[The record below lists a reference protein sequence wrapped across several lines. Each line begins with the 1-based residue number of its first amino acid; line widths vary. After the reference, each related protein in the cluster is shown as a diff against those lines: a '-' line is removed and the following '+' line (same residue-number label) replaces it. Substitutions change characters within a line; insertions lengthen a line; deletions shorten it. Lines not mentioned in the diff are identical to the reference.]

1 MDEETKVDINTQL
14 AYKRTE
20 LAQDRTRWAADRTYW
35 AGDRTV
41 IAWERTALSLIGFG
55 FGIGRALEYLEKLGR
70 YADPFFTAQIF
81 GGGFI
86 LIGVLMLFAAVI
98 QNMRIEKRLEKR
110 GYPRIERWPLGFLS
124 AIMLLLIGIYG
135 FVVILLNP

>member
-1 MDEETKVDINTQL
+1 MSDETKLDTNTQL

-20 LAQDRTRWAADRTYW
+20 LAQDRTRWSADRSYW
-35 AGDRTV
+35 AADRTV
-41 IAWERTALSLIGFG
+41 IAWERTSLSLIGFG

-70 YADPFFTAQIF
+70 YADPFFTAQVF

-86 LIGVLMLFAAVI
+86 LIGVLMLITAVI
-98 QNMRIEKRLEKR
+98 QNMRIERRLKKR
-110 GYPRIERWPLGFLS
+110 GYPRIEGWPLGFLS

>member
-1 MDEETKVDINTQL
+1 MGDEKKVDTKTQL

-20 LAQDRTRWAADRTYW
+20 LAQDRTRWAADRTFW

-41 IAWERTALSLIGFG
+41 IAWIRTSLALIAFG
-55 FGIGRALEYLEKLGR
+55 FGVGRALEYLEKLGR
-70 YADPFFTAQIF
+70 YADPFYTAQIF

-86 LIGVLMLFAAVI
+86 LIGIVMLSAAVV
-98 QNMRIEKRLEKR
+98 QSVKIERRLEKR
-110 GYPRIERWPLGFLS
+110 GYPRSEPWPLGLLS

>member
-1 MDEETKVDINTQL
+1 LSEETKLDINTQL

-20 LAQDRTRWAADRTYW
+20 LAQDRTRWAADRTFW

-41 IAWERTALSLIGFG
+41 IAWIRTSLSLIGFG

-70 YADPFFTAQIF
+70 FADPFFTAQIF

-86 LIGVLMLFAAVI
+86 LTGVLMLFAAVI
-98 QNMRIEKRLEKR
+98 QSIRIERRLEKR
-110 GYPRIERWPLGFLS
+110 GFPRIEPWPLGLIS
-124 AIMLLLIGIYG
+124 AVMLLLIGIYG

>member
-1 MDEETKVDINTQL
+1 MSDETKLDINTQL

-20 LAQDRTRWAADRTYW
+20 LAQDRTRWSADRTYW
-35 AGDRTV
+35 ASDRTV

-70 YADPFFTAQIF
+70 YADPFFTAQVF

-98 QNMRIEKRLEKR
+98 QNMRIERRLKQR
-110 GYPRIERWPLGFLS
+110 GYSRIEHWPLGFLS

-135 FVVILLNP
+135 FVVILFNP

>member
-1 MDEETKVDINTQL
+1 
-14 AYKRTE
+14 
-20 LAQDRTRWAADRTYW
+20 
-35 AGDRTV
+35 V

-70 YADPFFTAQIF
+70 YADPFFTAQVF

-110 GYPRIERWPLGFLS
+110 GYPRIEAWPLGFLS

>member
-1 MDEETKVDINTQL
+1 MGEETKVDINTQL

-20 LAQDRTRWAADRTYW
+20 LAQDRTRWAADRTFW

-41 IAWERTALSLIGFG
+41 IAWIRTSLSLIGFG
-55 FGIGRALEYLEKLGR
+55 FGVGRALEYLEKLGR
-70 YADPFFTAQIF
+70 YADPFFTAQVF

-86 LIGVLMLFAAVI
+86 LIGVLMLSAAVI
-98 QNMRIEKRLEKR
+98 QSMRIERRLEKR
-110 GYPRIERWPLGFLS
+110 GYSRIERWPLGLLG